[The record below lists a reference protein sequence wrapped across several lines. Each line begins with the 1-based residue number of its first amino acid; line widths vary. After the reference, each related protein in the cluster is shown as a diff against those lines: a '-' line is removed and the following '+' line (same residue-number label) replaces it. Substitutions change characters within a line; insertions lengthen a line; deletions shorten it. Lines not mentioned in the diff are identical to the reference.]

1 MSDARTIAE
10 ARFLRD
16 EALAIV
22 KADLDLAKSE
32 TSPKRIKERAVGE
45 AVELFEAAR
54 DIASENKAVIGATV
68 AALAAWFLRGPLLD
82 LAEKLR
88 DAVRPGD

>member
-1 MSDARTIAE
+1 MSTPHTISQ

-22 KADLDLAKSE
+22 KADLDLAKVE
-32 TSPKRIKERAVGE
+32 ATPARIKERAVGE
-45 AVELFEAAR
+45 AVELMETAR
-54 DIASENKAVIGATV
+54 DIAGENKAVIGATA
-68 AALAAWFLRGPLLD
+68 AALAAWFFRGPLLE